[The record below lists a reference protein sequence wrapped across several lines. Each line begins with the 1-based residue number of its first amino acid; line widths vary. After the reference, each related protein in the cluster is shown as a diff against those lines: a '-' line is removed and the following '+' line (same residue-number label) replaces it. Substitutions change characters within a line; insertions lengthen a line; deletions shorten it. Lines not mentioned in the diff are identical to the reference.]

1 MRIRSGAV
9 PEHFFFPWKL
19 WLESEKPAE
28 NSLEWIWEEFPAG
41 SGAMLQA
48 LNEDKI
54 DLAFLLTESALLA
67 KSKGADI
74 EILCPFVNSPLPW
87 GIFKGASNPITKVEE
102 GENIAISRFQS
113 GSHLMAML
121 EAGQR
126 GKEINPEH
134 WKLVENLEG
143 ARLALTTGKAD
154 LFFWEKWTTKPLVDA
169 GEFKML
175 TVFPSPWPAFVLCAS
190 RKTITSPETKNK
202 VLSDVKAVCRL
213 AQSLKQNPIET
224 AALISE
230 RYQQKK
236 ADVLEWLDFVEW
248 ADDDN
253 LSLFFLKEAEAK
265 LKKAGLI
272 NRVSPE

>member
-19 WLESEKPAE
+19 WLKSVKPTES
-28 NSLEWIWEEFPAG
+28 SLEWIWEEFPAG

-48 LNEDKI
+48 LKEDKI

-74 EILCPFVNSPLPW
+74 EILCPFVKSPLPW
-87 GIFKGASNPITKVEE
+87 GIFTGASNPISKVEE
-102 GENIAISRFQS
+102 GETIAISRFQS

-126 GKEINPEH
+126 GKEISPDQ

-143 ARLALTTGKAD
+143 ARLALSTGTAD

-175 TVFPSPWPAFVLCAS
+175 SVFPSPWPAFVLCAS
-190 RKTITSPETKNK
+190 RKTLIDPSTKDK
-202 VLSDVKAVCRL
+202 ILHDVRDVCLL
-213 AQSLKQNPIET
+213 AQSLKKNPLET
-224 AALISE
+224 ANLISVQ
-230 RYQQKK
+230 YQQKRE
-236 ADVLEWLDFVEW
+236 DVLEWLDFVEW
-248 ADDDN
+248 ANADN
-253 LSLFFLKEAEAK
+253 LSLHFLEEAEAK
-265 LKKAGLI
+265 LRQAGLI
-272 NRVSPE
+272 NQVNPG